1 LLHFHSNRP
10 LIVGWL
16 AGLVT
21 AGIIAG
27 VIGLLTFTGSAFG
40 GGVTG
45 SALPGLAYGR
55 REWAGVS
62 VA

>member
-1 LLHFHSNRP
+1 MRTQSPPAPADPGTGVR
-10 LIVGWL
+10 WL
-16 AGLVT
+16 R
-21 AGIIAG
+21 
-27 VIGLLTFTGSAFG
+27 LLTFTGSAFG

-45 SALPGLAYGR
+45 SALSGLAYGR